1 MVEFAVVIPAAG
13 SSTRY
18 GGARNKLLE
27 TLGGEAVIARTV
39 RAFLARRDVARVIL
53 PTGLMSE
60 LRAILPRDERV
71 VLCEGGETR
80 AHSVWAGLKQ
90 APESVQWVAVH
101 DGARPLVS
109 QGLIDRTFL
118 AAEAHGA
125 AVPALP
131 VALTIKEA
139 LGPLPARVERTVP
152 RERLWAMQ
160 TPQVAGRA
168 ALLRAFEACPIPLE
182 RVTDDVQLIELAGGE
197 VWLVPGEE
205 RNLKITTRMDLRIAE
220 MILDED
226 DTAKET

>member
-27 TLGGEAVIARTV
+27 MLDGEPVIARTV

-53 PTGLMSE
+53 PTGLPE
-60 LRAILPRDERV
+60 LREILPRDERV
-71 VLCEGGETR
+71 ALCEGGETR
-80 AHSVWAGLKQ
+80 AHSVLGGLRQ
-90 APESVQWVAVH
+90 VPESVQWVAVH

-109 QGLIDRTFL
+109 QGLIDRTFR

-152 RERLWAMQ
+152 RDRLWAMQ

-168 ALLRAFEACPIPLE
+168 ALLRAFEACPIPLAQ
-182 RVTDDVQLIELAGGE
+182 VTDDVQLIELSGGE

-205 RNLKITTRMDLRIAE
+205 RNLKITTRMDLRVAE
-220 MILDED
+220 MILGDED
-226 DTAKET
+226 TARGT

>member
-1 MVEFAVVIPAAG
+1 MVEFAVVIA
-13 SSTRY
+13 SSKKSTRY

-53 PTGLMSE
+53 PTGLSE
-60 LRAILPRDERV
+60 LKEVLPRDERV
-71 VLCEGGETR
+71 VLCDGGEPR
-80 AHSVWAGLKQ
+80 AHSAWRGLKEV
-90 APESVQWVAVH
+90 PEGVQWVAVH

-139 LGPLPARVERTVP
+139 LGPLPAR
-152 RERLWAMQ
+152 
-160 TPQVAGRA
+160 
-168 ALLRAFEACPIPLE
+168 
-182 RVTDDVQLIELAGGE
+182 
-197 VWLVPGEE
+197 
-205 RNLKITTRMDLRIAE
+205 
-220 MILDED
+220 
-226 DTAKET
+226 